1 MAERAR
7 MLVRQL
13 GKSAQDKY
21 DDIEEFLVKASPSW
35 DEETFHN
42 KLVQFLDM
50 LVALLREK
58 DQMEDLR

>member
-1 MAERAR
+1 M
-7 MLVRQL
+7 
-13 GKSAQDKY
+13 
-21 DDIEEFLVKASPSW
+21 VKADTKW

-42 KLVQFLDM
+42 KLAFYLDQ